1 MADSYFK
8 QSKTLIFLSV
18 LGILIVFVPSSV
30 TAQDGV
36 ETPTG
41 QEETGEP
48 SDNKT
53 SDDVPVDPKADPEG
67 LGGIPDP
74 EAASEAFNKRLMK
87 GGALAITGMAVVFVG
102 LLAISVFIAVLPHA
116 LEVVNQVLPESDHH
130 HGHAAPAKKTAPLAS
145 SDDEEAIVA
154 GIAFA
159 IHSRNR

>member
-8 QSKTLIFLSV
+8 QSKTLILLSV
-18 LGILIVFVPSSV
+18 LGILVVFVPSSV
-30 TAQDGV
+30 TAQEGG
-36 ETPTG
+36 ESPAG
-41 QEETGEP
+41 QEEIGEP
-48 SDNKT
+48 IDDKT
-53 SDDVPVDPKADPEG
+53 SDDAPVDPKADPEK
-67 LGGIPDP
+67 
-74 EAASEAFNKRLMK
+74 FNRRLLN
-87 GGALAITGMAVVFVG
+87 GAALAITGMMVVFVG
-102 LLAISVFIAVLPHA
+102 LLAISVFITVLPHA